1 MKRQLSILIIILF
14 MFSGCGAINQYIAT
28 DTGTLVVKKAGKVAG
43 IVTGFETPAEVDKMI
58 EYCDAL
64 LVEKDIGLKKAAMEV
79 GYKYIYDKYGKN
91 AKTVILMSEVSDIIG
106 LVIKEGTLS
115 FTDGYDFVAM
125 DMFITA
131 FRNGLILTK

>member
-1 MKRQLSILIIILF
+1 MKRLLFVLITVCFLF
-14 MFSGCGAINQYIAT
+14 TGCAAIEQYVAT

-43 IVTGFETPAEVDKMI
+43 IVTGFETPGEVDKMI
-58 EYCDAL
+58 EYCDTL

-79 GYKYIYDKYGKN
+79 GYKYIYDKYGEN
-91 AKTVILMSEVSDIIG
+91 AKTVILMSEVSIIIG

-131 FRNGLILTK
+131 FRNGLVLTK